1 MTRGYEPGR
10 AITPRVSPS
19 PQPLAFL
26 AFAGKLGAGANSWE
40 RNRTINWKRDVCYLT
55 PSFLAGG
62 ACQPATPPRHPSLV
76 SFDPSSSSRATRYAL
91 ARRGASLPHSNVA
104 APRRPTRRS
113 WIFREEIAVSWRESG
128 FSLPVFG
135 SLSSLAGE
143 KLAVYKSAFN

>member
-62 ACQPATPPRHPSLV
+62 ACQARHPSPA
-76 SFDPSSSSRATRYAL
+76 SIPSSSRARTRYASRDE
-91 ARRGASLPHSNVA
+91 ARVFRIRMFPRSQTSGAVG
-104 APRRPTRRS
+104 
-113 WIFREEIAVSWRESG
+113 FFAVRCGESG

-135 SLSSLAGE
+135 SFLSFLAAGE
-143 KLAVYKSAFN
+143 LLSISLHSIRELFRAG